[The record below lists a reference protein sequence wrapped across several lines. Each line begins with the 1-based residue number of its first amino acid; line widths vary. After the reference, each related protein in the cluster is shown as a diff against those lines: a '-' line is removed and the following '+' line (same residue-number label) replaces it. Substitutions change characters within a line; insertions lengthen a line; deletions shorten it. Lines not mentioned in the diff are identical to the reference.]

1 MQLSSADIAQQLT
14 ELRKRIMAKEENSLN
29 EALGLHEQA
38 IATGDTELMVK
49 AKVEVATAY
58 FALKSDYRTAL
69 SVLEEALAY
78 SNEKANPALKVLVL
92 KLMGVNYYFLTEVSK
107 SQEKYHSAI
116 AIIEA
121 IPNPTNEIIKE
132 NAELYHNLSVLHRSA
147 DFVDVVDDLANK
159 AYQLYYSIG
168 DNAGMAK
175 TYITRGNQQLYQN
188 KFAEALPFYLKAVE
202 LYEKAGNIKDI
213 TVAYN
218 NIATCYFNLQGHD
231 KSIEYLEKSLAIREK
246 YGNPNE
252 QAVTIMLLGEAYFK
266 INNTAKAKEYLH
278 RALEIFERLNNRF
291 DLTYVYFDLSDVYH
305 KEGDFANAYKYLKLH
320 RDLQEEL
327 YKTEKVRIIS
337 EAQSKFELNQKEK
350 EAELLRKKNAEIEE
364 YSHKLEISNSE
375 LRQFTYVAS
384 HDLKEP
390 LRMIGSYVGLLQK
403 RLGGKLNEEEE
414 QFMRYVVDGTKRMDS
429 LIRDLLDFSKINTRL
444 EPEHVNLNEIIT
456 EVKHNLAETIREKN
470 AEITTE
476 ELPVVLAD
484 RTHML
489 QLFQNLAG
497 NGIKYNV
504 KNKPTV
510 HINFRTNG
518 YELIFAVEDNGIG
531 VADEYREQIFDIFK
545 RLHTKDEFSGSGIG
559 LSICKKIV
567 EQMKGRI
574 WVESNSNGGATF
586 KFSVPVE
593 RLVNG

>member
-1 MQLSSADIAQQLT
+1 METGAGNIAVKLT
-14 ELRKRIMAKEENSLN
+14 ELRKHIVAKAPDALN
-29 EALGLHEQA
+29 EAITLHQA
-38 IATGDTELMVK
+38 ALATGDNDLIVK
-49 AKVEVATAY
+49 AKIELATAH
-58 FALKSDYRTAL
+58 FAIKSDYRTAL
-69 SVLEEALAY
+69 KILEEALAFTD
-78 SNEKANPALKVLVL
+78 EKNNPLQKVVVL

-107 SQEKYHSAI
+107 SQEQYHHAV

-121 IPNPTNEIIKE
+121 VPNPGSEVIKE
-132 NAELYHNLSVLHRSA
+132 NAELYHNLSVLHRSS
-147 DFVDVVDDLANK
+147 DFEDVVNDLATR
-159 AYQLYYSIG
+159 AYNLYASIE
-168 DNAGMAK
+168 DKQGMAK
-175 TYITRGNQQLYQN
+175 TYITRGNQKMYQD
-188 KFAEALPFYLKAVE
+188 KFADALPFYLKAVE
-202 LYEKAGNIKDI
+202 LYEQAGNIKDI

-218 NIATCYFNLQGHD
+218 NIATCYFNLNGHD

-266 INNTAKAKEYLH
+266 TNNTQKAKHYLH
-278 RALEIFERLNNRF
+278 KALEIFEKLNNRF
-291 DLTYVYFDLSDVYH
+291 DLTYAYFDLSDVYF
-305 KEGDFANAYKYLKLH
+305 KDGDFENAYKYLKLH

-403 RLGGKLNEEEE
+403 RLKDKLGEEEE
-414 QFMRYVVDGTKRMDS
+414 QFMHYVIDGTKRMDS
-429 LIRDLLDFSKINTRL
+429 LIRDLLEFSKINTTL
-444 EPEHVNLNEIIT
+444 EPEAVDLNEIIT
-456 EVKHNLAETIREKN
+456 EVKHNLQETIKEKH
-470 AEITTE
+470 AEVHAE
-476 ELPVVLAD
+476 ELPTITAD

-497 NGIKYNV
+497 NGIKYNTSHKPVV
-504 KNKPTV
+504 K
-510 HINFRTNG
+510 ISYRTNG

-531 VADEYREQIFDIFK
+531 VASEYRDQIFDIFK

-574 WVESNSNGGATF
+574 WVEGNNAGGATF
-586 KFSVPVE
+586 KFSIPTDRVV
-593 RLVNG
+593 

>member
-1 MQLSSADIAQQLT
+1 MKIEEGKIAQQLMQ
-14 ELRKRIMAKEENSLN
+14 LRQRIMAKAEYALEDAITLHDEAN
-29 EALGLHEQA
+29 ETKNHEL
-38 IATGDTELMVK
+38 IIK
-49 AKVEVATAY
+49 AKIELATAH

-69 SVLEEALAY
+69 RILEEALAHTD
-78 SNEKANPALKVLVL
+78 EKINPLLKVSVL

-116 AIIEA
+116 AIIET
-121 IPNPTNEIIKE
+121 IPNPGKDVVKE
-132 NAELYHNLSVLHRSA
+132 NAELYHNLSVLHRSS
-147 DFVDVVDDLANK
+147 DFEDVVNDLATRAFN
-159 AYQLYYSIG
+159 LYLSIE
-168 DNAGMAK
+168 DNQGMAK
-175 TYITRGNQQLYQN
+175 TYITRGNQQMYQN
-188 KFAEALPFYLKAVE
+188 KFADALPYYLKAVE

-218 NIATCYFNLQGHD
+218 NIATCYFNLDGHD
-231 KSIEYLEKSLAIREK
+231 KSIEYLKKSLAIREK

-266 INNTAKAKEYLH
+266 TKNTGKAKEYLH
-278 RALEIFERLNNRF
+278 KALAIFEELNNRF
-291 DLTYVYFDLSDVYH
+291 DLTYAYFDLSDIYH
-305 KEGDFANAYKYLKLH
+305 MEGDYANAYKYLKLH

-403 RLGGKLNEEEE
+403 RLGEKLNEEEE

-429 LIRDLLDFSKINTRL
+429 LIRDLLEFSKINTTL
-444 EPEHVNLNEIIT
+444 EPEAVNLNEIIT
-456 EVKHNLAETIREKN
+456 EVKHNLQETIKEKRASVN
-470 AEITTE
+470 SE
-476 ELPVVLAD
+476 ELPTIIAD

-489 QLFQNLAG
+489 QLFQNLTG
-497 NGIKYNV
+497 NGIKYNTSI
-504 KNKPTV
+504 KPIV
-510 HINFRTNG
+510 HIGYHTNG
-518 YELIFAVEDNGIG
+518 YELIFSVEDNGIG
-531 VADEYREQIFDIFK
+531 VANEYRDQIFDIFK

-574 WVESNSNGGATF
+574 WVEGNKDGGATF
-586 KFSVPVE
+586 MFSIPIDRAV
-593 RLVNG
+593 